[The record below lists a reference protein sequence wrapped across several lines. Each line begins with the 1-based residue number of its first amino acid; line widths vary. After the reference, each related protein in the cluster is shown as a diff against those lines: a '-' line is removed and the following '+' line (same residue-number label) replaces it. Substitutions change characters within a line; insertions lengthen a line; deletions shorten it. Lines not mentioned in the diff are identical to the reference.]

1 MPLKSYKP
9 QTPVIVYPLISDD
22 TFELMPSS
30 EIEQT
35 ILYRDHR
42 LKCMLNIVSFVRE
55 CLNAKRIC
63 SQS

>member
-1 MPLKSYKP
+1 MPLNYYK
-9 QTPVIVYPLISDD
+9 THLPVIVYPLISDGA
-22 TFELMPSS
+22 FELLPSS

-55 CLNAKRIC
+55 CLKAKRTC

>member
-1 MPLKSYKP
+1 MPLKSYPP
-9 QTPVIVYPLISDD
+9 QPPVIVYPLISDGA
-22 TFELMPSS
+22 FELLPSS

-55 CLNAKRIC
+55 CIKVKRAC

>member
-9 QTPVIVYPLISDD
+9 HTPVIVYPLISDGA
-22 TFELMPSS
+22 FELLPSS

-55 CLNAKRIC
+55 CIKVKRAC

>member
-9 QTPVIVYPLISDD
+9 QTPVIVYPLISDGA
-22 TFELMPSS
+22 FELLPSS

-55 CLNAKRIC
+55 CIKVKRAC

>member
-1 MPLKSYKP
+1 MPLKSYPP
-9 QTPVIVYPLISDD
+9 QTPVIVYPLISDGA
-22 TFELMPSS
+22 FELLPSS

>member
-1 MPLKSYKP
+1 MPLKPFKA
-9 QTPVIVYPLISDD
+9 QTPAIVYPRISDGA
-22 TFELMPSS
+22 FELLPSS